1 MVGSVAAQHR
11 GQILVTCSVA
21 TTELNGEFSM
31 LERIASFIT
40 IFLDNQLLIIRKNS
54 KSWTFKLKTEQIV
67 VYHKWPHIISKY
79 QYSLLR
85 WVRNET
91 PQLSMKCILNIA
103 RWIQPN
109 WRIIGGAHY
118 LSFVINICC
127 CNKRLGPSVVSCTN
141 RLEFLYMIGRQN
153 TQSYNAHQS

>member
-85 WVRNET
+85 
-91 PQLSMKCILNIA
+91 
-103 RWIQPN
+103 
-109 WRIIGGAHY
+109 
-118 LSFVINICC
+118 
-127 CNKRLGPSVVSCTN
+127 
-141 RLEFLYMIGRQN
+141 
-153 TQSYNAHQS
+153 